1 MVDTHLVHEFHDVR
15 KMSIDDWSPAVGP
28 AVGDALGVA
37 VGVRD
42 GAIEGAEV
50 GLYVGDDVEA
60 LPFT

>member
-1 MVDTHLVHEFHDVR
+1 MVDTHSVHEFDDVR
-15 KMSIDDWSPAVGP
+15 KKSTDDWSPAEGP

-42 GAIEGAEV
+42 GVIV

>member
-1 MVDTHLVHEFHDVR
+1 MVDTHSVHESNDVR
-15 KMSIDDWSPAVGP
+15 KKSTDDWSPAEGP
-28 AVGDALGVA
+28 AVGGALGVA

-42 GAIEGAEV
+42 GVIEGAEV